1 MTWLKTDDRF
11 PEHRKIRRL
20 GDAAYRLHHQA
31 LSFAAK
37 DETDG
42 VIHVVDVEEMQHGR
56 RLSKHIPALV
66 DAGLW
71 KPIEGGWQLHD
82 FLDYNPSHAH
92 LEAER
97 AASRER
103 QARARAKRRGVT
115 SDDAESNAVTNGVSH
130 APVTRE
136 SQAPVPSRTVP
147 NRKKRA
153 QPVAGA
159 VLDLDLAA
167 PEAAPDDGGSIEQ
180 RVTAWAYERTGKAF
194 NFISTRQLAKW
205 AIHEKGADPGIVAK
219 ALVALYED
227 GKPFMK
233 TTLGQH
239 LDGFSA
245 ATKPDTRPGAS
256 SWNRKL
262 VPCTTCGGKHPE
274 GAICE

>member
-1 MTWLKTDDRF
+1 MTWLKTDDRY
-11 PEHRKIRRL
+11 PTHRKIRRL
-20 GDAAYRLHHQA
+20 TDGAYRLHHTA
-31 LSFAAK
+31 LSFAAR

-42 VIHVVDVEEMQHGR
+42 LVHMVDIEEMQHGR
-56 RLSKHIPALV
+56 RLAKHIPNLV
-66 DAGLW
+66 EAGLW
-71 KPIEGGWQLHD
+71 KPIEGGWMLHD

-103 QARARAKRRGVT
+103 QARVRAKRRGVT
-115 SDDAESNAVTNGVSH
+115 SDDTESHGVTNAVSH

-147 NRKKRA
+147 NRKERA
-153 QPVAGA
+153 QP
-159 VLDLDLAA
+159 LAD
-167 PEAAPDDGGSIEQ
+167 AAPDDAEKAKTTEHE
-180 RVTAWAYERTGKAF
+180 VTDWAYQKTGKAF
-194 NFISTRQLAKW
+194 NFIAVRGIAKW
-205 AIHEKGADPGIVAK
+205 ALHDKGADANVVAK
-219 ALVALYED
+219 ALVAIYES
-227 GKPFMK
+227 GKPITK

-239 LDGFSA
+239 LDGYSA